1 MDLFDTLATT
11 LYPTNITEHNEEM
24 SNPYKE
30 DREAM
35 FTHYERIAESVYEIV
50 DSLSEEA
57 IRRLLEENLIE
68 AAITDEDFAYTVQ
81 YQTRS
86 FIHQAETKAEL
97 ANA

>member
-1 MDLFDTLATT
+1 MDLFNTLATT
-11 LYPTNITEHNEEM
+11 LYPTNITENNDDM
-24 SNPYKE
+24 SNHYND
-30 DREAM
+30 DRN
-35 FTHYERIAESVYEIV
+35 ERIAESVYEIV

-68 AAITDEDFAYTVQ
+68 AAITDADFAYTVQ

>member
-11 LYPTNITEHNEEM
+11 LYPTNITEHNNDMSIFNTEE
-24 SNPYKE
+24 SAE
-30 DREAM
+30 RD
-35 FTHYERIAESVYEIV
+35 ERIAESVYEIV

-68 AAITDEDFAYTVQ
+68 AALTDEDFAYTVQ

-86 FIHQAETKAEL
+86 FIHLAETKAEL

>member
-24 SNPYKE
+24 SN
-30 DREAM
+30 
-35 FTHYERIAESVYEIV
+35 HYSDERDERIAESVYEIV

>member
-1 MDLFDTLATT
+1 MDLFSTLATT
-11 LYPTNITEHNEEM
+11 LYPTNITEHNDEM
-24 SNPYKE
+24 SN
-30 DREAM
+30 
-35 FTHYERIAESVYEIV
+35 HYNDERDERIAESVYEIV

-68 AAITDEDFAYTVQ
+68 AAITDEDFSYTVQ

>member
-11 LYPTNITEHNEEM
+11 LYPTNITEHNDEM
-24 SNPYKE
+24 SN
-30 DREAM
+30 
-35 FTHYERIAESVYEIV
+35 HYSDERAERIAESVYEIV

-57 IRRLLEENLIE
+57 IRRLLEESLIE
-68 AAITDEDFAYTVQ
+68 SAITDEDFAYTVQ

>member
-1 MDLFDTLATT
+1 MDLFNTLATA
-11 LYPTNITEHNEEM
+11 LYPTNITEHSDDM
-24 SNPYKE
+24 SN
-30 DREAM
+30 
-35 FTHYERIAESVYEIV
+35 HYNDERNERIAESVYEIV

>member
-24 SNPYKE
+24 SN
-30 DREAM
+30 
-35 FTHYERIAESVYEIV
+35 HYNDERAERIAESVYEIV
-50 DSLSEEA
+50 DNLSEEA

-68 AAITDEDFAYTVQ
+68 AAITDEDFAHTVQ

>member
-11 LYPTNITEHNEEM
+11 LYPTNITEHSDDM
-24 SNPYKE
+24 SN
-30 DREAM
+30 
-35 FTHYERIAESVYEIV
+35 HYNDERNERIAESVYEIV

>member
-1 MDLFDTLATT
+1 MDLFNTLATT

-24 SNPYKE
+24 SN
-30 DREAM
+30 
-35 FTHYERIAESVYEIV
+35 HYNDERDERIAESVYEIV

-68 AAITDEDFAYTVQ
+68 EAITNEDFAYTVQ

>member
-11 LYPTNITEHNEEM
+11 LYPTNIMEHNDDM
-24 SNPYKE
+24 SN
-30 DREAM
+30 
-35 FTHYERIAESVYEIV
+35 HYNDERNERIAESVYEIV

>member
-24 SNPYKE
+24 SNYE
-30 DREAM
+30 NERD
-35 FTHYERIAESVYEIV
+35 ERIAESVYEIV

>member
-1 MDLFDTLATT
+1 
-11 LYPTNITEHNEEM
+11 
-24 SNPYKE
+24 
-30 DREAM
+30 
-35 FTHYERIAESVYEIV
+35 VYEIV

-97 ANA
+97 ANAKQQQVLALWHHKQTKA

>member
-1 MDLFDTLATT
+1 MDLFNTLATT
-11 LYPTNITEHNEEM
+11 LYPTNITEHNDEM
-24 SNPYKE
+24 SN
-30 DREAM
+30 
-35 FTHYERIAESVYEIV
+35 HYNDERDERIAESVYEIV

-68 AAITDEDFAYTVQ
+68 EAITNEDFAYTVQ

>member
-11 LYPTNITEHNEEM
+11 LYPTNITEHNDEM
-24 SNPYKE
+24 SNHYKE
-30 DREAM
+30 GRD
-35 FTHYERIAESVYEIV
+35 ERIAESVYEIV

-68 AAITDEDFAYTVQ
+68 AALTDEDFAYTVQ

>member
-24 SNPYKE
+24 SN
-30 DREAM
+30 
-35 FTHYERIAESVYEIV
+35 HYNDERAERIAESVYEIV
-50 DSLSEEA
+50 DNLSEEA

>member
-1 MDLFDTLATT
+1 M
-11 LYPTNITEHNEEM
+11 EHNDDM
-24 SNPYKE
+24 SN
-30 DREAM
+30 
-35 FTHYERIAESVYEIV
+35 HYNDERNERIAESVYEIV

>member
-1 MDLFDTLATT
+1 MDLFNTLATT
-11 LYPTNITEHNEEM
+11 LYPTNITEHNDDM
-24 SNPYKE
+24 SN
-30 DREAM
+30 
-35 FTHYERIAESVYEIV
+35 HYNDERNERIAEAVYEIV

>member
-11 LYPTNITEHNEEM
+11 LYPTNITEHSDDM
-24 SNPYKE
+24 SN
-30 DREAM
+30 
-35 FTHYERIAESVYEIV
+35 HYNDERDERIAESVYEIV

>member
-1 MDLFDTLATT
+1 MDLFNTLATT
-11 LYPTNITEHNEEM
+11 LYPTTLTEHNDDM
-24 SNPYKE
+24 SN
-30 DREAM
+30 
-35 FTHYERIAESVYEIV
+35 HYNDERNERIAESVYEIV

-68 AAITDEDFAYTVQ
+68 AAITDEGFAYTVQ

>member
-24 SNPYKE
+24 SNYE
-30 DREAM
+30 NERD
-35 FTHYERIAESVYEIV
+35 ERIAESVYEIV

-86 FIHQAETKAEL
+86 FIHQAETKSEL

>member
-1 MDLFDTLATT
+1 MDLFNTLAAT
-11 LYPTNITEHNEEM
+11 LYPTNITEHNDEM
-24 SNPYKE
+24 SN
-30 DREAM
+30 
-35 FTHYERIAESVYEIV
+35 HYNDERDERIAESVYEIV

>member
-1 MDLFDTLATT
+1 MDLFNTLATT
-11 LYPTNITEHNEEM
+11 LYPTNITEHNDDM
-24 SNPYKE
+24 SN
-30 DREAM
+30 
-35 FTHYERIAESVYEIV
+35 HYNDERDERIAESVYEIV

>member
-11 LYPTNITEHNEEM
+11 LYPTNITEHNDDM
-24 SNPYKE
+24 SIFNTLE
-30 DREAM
+30 RAERD
-35 FTHYERIAESVYEIV
+35 ERIAESVYEIV

-68 AAITDEDFAYTVQ
+68 AALTDEDFAYTVQ

-86 FIHQAETKAEL
+86 FIHLAETKAEL

>member
-11 LYPTNITEHNEEM
+11 LYPTNITEHNDEM
-24 SNPYKE
+24 SN
-30 DREAM
+30 
-35 FTHYERIAESVYEIV
+35 HYSDERAERIAESVYEIV

-57 IRRLLEENLIE
+57 IRRLLEESLIE
-68 AAITDEDFAYTVQ
+68 SAITDEDFSYTVQ

>member
-1 MDLFDTLATT
+1 MDLFSTLATT

-24 SNPYKE
+24 SN
-30 DREAM
+30 
-35 FTHYERIAESVYEIV
+35 HYNDERAERIAESVYEIV
-50 DSLSEEA
+50 DNLSEEA

-68 AAITDEDFAYTVQ
+68 AAITDEDFAHTVQ

>member
-1 MDLFDTLATT
+1 MDLFSTLATT
-11 LYPTNITEHNEEM
+11 IYPTNIMEHNDEM
-24 SNPYKE
+24 SN
-30 DREAM
+30 
-35 FTHYERIAESVYEIV
+35 HYNDERDERIAESVYEIV
-50 DSLSEEA
+50 DSLSDLA

>member
-1 MDLFDTLATT
+1 MDLFNTLATT
-11 LYPTNITEHNEEM
+11 LYPTNITEHNDDI
-24 SNPYKE
+24 SN
-30 DREAM
+30 
-35 FTHYERIAESVYEIV
+35 HYNDERDERIAESVYEIV

>member
-1 MDLFDTLATT
+1 MDLFNTLATT

-24 SNPYKE
+24 SN
-30 DREAM
+30 
-35 FTHYERIAESVYEIV
+35 HYNDERNERIAESVYEIV

-68 AAITDEDFAYTVQ
+68 TAITDEDFAYTVQ

>member
-1 MDLFDTLATT
+1 MDLFNTLATT
-11 LYPTNITEHNEEM
+11 LYPTNITEHSDDM
-24 SNPYKE
+24 SN
-30 DREAM
+30 
-35 FTHYERIAESVYEIV
+35 HYNDERNERIAESVYEIV